1 MKDQLKQ
8 VAGKAVG
15 LAVAA
20 QTAVLATVVHAQT
33 NGALSGQDLFGGS
46 GSGDAFAQQAGLGS
60 QDLSTTIA
68 SIIRVGLGFL
78 GVIAVVIVLYGGF
91 LWMTSAGSDEKVKQ
105 AKKVMISG
113 IIGLVIVLSA
123 YALASF
129 VINSI
134 STATAG

>member
-1 MKDQLKQ
+1 MKDQLKK
-8 VAGKAVG
+8 VAGKVVG
-15 LAVAA
+15 IAAAA

-33 NGALSGQDLFGGS
+33 SGALSGQDLFGGA
-46 GSGDAFAQQAGLGS
+46 GAGTTFAQTAGLGS

>member
-1 MKDQLKQ
+1 MKDTLKK

-15 LAVAA
+15 IAIAA
-20 QTAVLATVVHAQT
+20 EAAALSTVVHAQ
-33 NGALSGQDLFGGS
+33 ALSGNDLFGGN
-46 GSGDAFAQQAGLGS
+46 GTGFAQQAGLGS
-60 QDLSTTIA
+60 QDLTTTIA

-113 IIGLVIVLSA
+113 IIGLAIILSA
-123 YALASF
+123 FALASF
-129 VINSI
+129 VIGSL

>member
-1 MKDQLKQ
+1 MKESISKL
-8 VAGKAVG
+8 AAKATG
-15 LAVAA
+15 LAIAA
-20 QTAVLATVVHAQT
+20 NTAVLGVAAHAQ
-33 NGALSGQDLFGGS
+33 ALSGDDLFGG
-46 GSGDAFAQQAGLGS
+46 GGDDFANTAGLGS
-60 QDLSTTIA
+60 QDLPTTIA

-129 VINSI
+129 VIGSI